1 MAWFVQ
7 LNGKIFG
14 PLQDDQL
21 RQLASARKIAR
32 ETEVSQQRGGPWVAA
47 ARIRGLFPETAS
59 TAPSPAVPTS
69 GQAYDSTS
77 ADFEDTYSAPYASAA
92 TQNDSLQHHAYVN
105 DDSSRVAAALDG
117 GALARIDQSISEAVG
132 LLRDIRQAVPSNGL
146 KNVSDYQVGDW
157 IGIIFRAA
165 VAVVILQVLIIIAGV
180 MVFALFANGLRAQ

>member
-21 RQLASARKIAR
+21 KQLASARKISR
-32 ETEVSQQRGGPWVAA
+32 ETEVSQQREGPWVTAS
-47 ARIRGLFPETAS
+47 RIRGLFPEPTPTAY
-59 TAPSPAVPTS
+59 SPIVPTAR
-69 GQAYDSTS
+69 QAYDSTT
-77 ADFEDTYSAPYASAA
+77 DDVEDSYSTPHAVAA
-92 TQNDSLQHHAYVN
+92 TPNGSSSGNDEST
-105 DDSSRVAAALDG
+105 RVAGSLDM
-117 GALARIDQSISEAVG
+117 GALTRIDQSISEAVG

-180 MVFALFANGLRAQ
+180 MIFAFFAGALRAR